1 MMNIHK
7 QDRECFVILSAAKDL
22 GAHRERSFAALRM
35 TAVYFPAAL
44 LSSVVPLSAALGCHP
59 ERSEGSWCP
68 SREILRC
75 AQDDSGVPSWT
86 PLVNCPFPTSP
97 DSRVAA
103 GRLPKCSGTP
113 CGYQA
118 RGCQASRCPSD
129 IAHKTL
135 LVPLLYTLAILVNTH
150 MPVIFIHQDRHV
162 SSHIGILIDQ
172 HLYRHRC

>member
-44 LSSVVPLSAALGCHP
+44 LSWVVPLSAALGCHP
-59 ERSEGSWCP
+59 ERSEGSAEHFKFRLYEWLSP
-68 SREILRC
+68 SK
-75 AQDDSGVPSWT
+75 T

-103 GRLPKCSGTP
+103 GRLPKCSGAP

-118 RGCQASRCPSD
+118 CGCQAPISH

-135 LVPLLYTLAILVNTH
+135 LVPSLHTLAILVNTH

-162 SSHIGILIDQ
+162 SSHIGILID
-172 HLYRHRC
+172 